1 MDKVILLRYGEL
13 YLKGKNRNFFERLLM
28 DSIKARLKDVP
39 CSLYFGRGRYVVS
52 DYPPQEE
59 ADIIARLKT
68 VFGLQSMS
76 VAVRTHNDFG
86 RIAETAKSVCRSH
99 GTFRVNVNRA
109 DKSFPMT
116 SMELARELGGV
127 LLDAFDGLEVDLHD
141 PDFSVNVDLREDGHA
156 YVYADKIA
164 GAGGMP
170 TGSAGKGL
178 LMLSG
183 GIDSPVAGYM
193 MAKRG
198 LTLDAVHFHSYPYTS
213 ELAKEKV
220 IGLARRLFVYC
231 PPVRLVCVP
240 FTEIQENVHKYCND
254 DYMVTIIRRFMMEI
268 AERVAL
274 SRGCGCLINGESLG
288 QVASQTLESIYV
300 TNEAVKTLPV
310 FRPCIGMDK
319 QEIVETARRIGTYEQ
334 SILPYEDCCTVFL
347 PENPVTRPSLDRA
360 RAEQARIPD
369 AAGLVDK
376 AFENIEVIDIEV

>member
-1 MDKVILLRYGEL
+1 
-13 YLKGKNRNFFERLLM
+13 
-28 DSIKARLKDVP
+28 
-39 CSLYFGRGRYVVS
+39 
-52 DYPPQEE
+52 
-59 ADIIARLKT
+59 
-68 VFGLQSMS
+68 
-76 VAVRTHNDFG
+76 
-86 RIAETAKSVCRSH
+86 
-99 GTFRVNVNRA
+99 
-109 DKSFPMT
+109 
-116 SMELARELGGV
+116 
-127 LLDAFDGLEVDLHD
+127 
-141 PDFSVNVDLREDGHA
+141 
-156 YVYADKIA
+156 
-164 GAGGMP
+164 
-170 TGSAGKGL
+170 
-178 LMLSG
+178 MLSG

-220 IGLARRLFVYC
+220 IGLARRLSVYC

-347 PENPVTRPSLDRA
+347 PENPVTRPSLDR
-360 RAEQARIPD
+360 RAPNRRVFPTPPVSSTKPSKISK
-369 AAGLVDK
+369 LSISK
-376 AFENIEVIDIEV
+376 FNRSS